1 MNDDGP
7 EDEEHFPHAGTT
19 DRHFLLAFFDKPLMK
34 FLKGGN
40 SGNPWNGVKVQD
52 LAKSAG
58 RTSAHER
65 GMDA

>member
-1 MNDDGP
+1 MNDDRP
-7 EDEEHFPHAGTT
+7 KNEEHFPHTGAT
-19 DRHFLLAFFDKPLMK
+19 DSHFLLAFFEEPLME

-40 SGNPWNGVKVQD
+40 SGNPRNGVEVED

-65 GMDA
+65 GMNT

>member
-7 EDEEHFPHAGTT
+7 ENEEHFSHTGTT
-19 DRHFLLAFFDKPLMK
+19 NGHVLLAFCEETVME

-40 SGNPWNGVKVQD
+40 SGNPRNGVEVQD

-65 GMDA
+65 GVDA

>member
-7 EDEEHFPHAGTT
+7 ENEEHFPHAGAT
-19 DRHFLLAFFDKPLMK
+19 DRHFLLTLFEEPLMK

-40 SGNPWNGVKVQD
+40 SGNPRNGVEVED
-52 LAKSAG
+52 LAKSTG

-65 GMDA
+65 GMNA

>member
-1 MNDDGP
+1 MNDDGT
-7 EDEEHFPHAGTT
+7 EDEKHFSHAC
-19 DRHFLLAFFDKPLMK
+19 DPDSHFLLAFFEQTLMK
-34 FLKGGN
+34 ILKGGN
-40 SGNPWNGVKVQD
+40 SGNPRNGVEVED

>member
-1 MNDDGP
+1 MNDDRP
-7 EDEEHFPHAGTT
+7 ENEEHFPHTGAT
-19 DRHFLLAFFDKPLMK
+19 DGHFLLAFFEEPLME

-40 SGNPWNGVKVQD
+40 SGNTWDGVEVED